1 MSFWVWY
8 DYMGT
13 WFFFNV
19 SFICPLLFLAIP
31 LLSYDV
37 GYFSLLGGFLFFL
50 MVAYFYFVNVFVSA
64 FTVTILEHKEGFRE
78 KLIYA
83 LKIVVF
89 KAGSVFFLFALFF
102 LIVWVNIRFYISS
115 QFFNFLWVRYI
126 LLGLFMWFGLFSF
139 ISLLWV
145 VPSLSFKKISFW
157 KYVYWGYVLL
167 LANPYFSFQVLF
179 CYTIL
184 CILNMF
190 PLFFF
195 FMGMVMPSIFL
206 TCAYEILSRKYEA
219 IQTSG
224 DKLEDYQIFRDYED
238 EFLNRSWEHLIKPWK
253 L

>member
-1 MSFWVWY
+1 
-8 DYMGT
+8 
-13 WFFFNV
+13 
-19 SFICPLLFLAIP
+19 
-31 LLSYDV
+31 
-37 GYFSLLGGFLFFL
+37 
-50 MVAYFYFVNVFVSA
+50 
-64 FTVTILEHKEGFRE
+64 
-78 KLIYA
+78 
-83 LKIVVF
+83 
-89 KAGSVFFLFALFF
+89 
-102 LIVWVNIRFYISS
+102 
-115 QFFNFLWVRYI
+115 
-126 LLGLFMWFGLFSF
+126 LFMWFGLFSF